1 MTTYYIDTENGN
13 NINNGTS
20 AATPIADID
29 ELNIN
34 PGDTVLFKRGTY
46 IRGRLKNICGAE
58 GKPITYG
65 AYGDGEKPVF
75 CGSSDVSNCAV
86 WTEERKNIW
95 VCTEIQDE
103 ACNFVFNHTDEF
115 GTLKWSEKE
124 LSEQGDFY
132 DNYFGCRTVG
142 NMIGTDHKI
151 YLYSEENPGKY
162 YKQIECVTYG
172 KRNLAD
178 TGHDMIFENLQFVN
192 SGVHAIAGESQSRNI
207 KIKNCVFR
215 NIGGCVW
222 DKKQKIRF
230 GNGVEFWNTADNI
243 EVSQCIFNNIYD
255 SAVTHQGSQ
264 ECEAA
269 NNLIFKDNI
278 FIKCGMAAYEQRDV
292 LPKYAEFTGNICLDA
307 GDGFSKQGEIMP
319 RKSEI
324 WPQPM
329 GHHIFLWRINKPT
342 IDGKLIIKHNMFLNA
357 PYGAAIYSIISAS
370 AEAQIQI
377 ESNTYYTENQELLNY
392 FNKKTYHNFKEY
404 GTEEKY
410 AKYISRYEYNRAVE
424 DINAVCGKS

>member
-1 MTTYYIDTENGN
+1 MTTYYIDTKNGS
-13 NINNGTS
+13 NINDGTS
-20 AATPIADID
+20 AMTPVTDIGK
-29 ELNIN
+29 LNIS

-46 IRGRLKNICGAE
+46 IRGRLNNICGTE

-75 CGSSDVSNCAV
+75 CGSSDVSNGTIWV
-86 WTEERKNIW
+86 EERKNIW
-95 VCTEIQDE
+95 ICTAIQDE
-103 ACNFVFNHTDEF
+103 ACNFVFNYTDEF

-124 LSEQGDFY
+124 LLEQGDFY

-142 NMIGTDHKI
+142 KPVGADHKI
-151 YLYSEENPGKY
+151 YLYSEENPGEY

-172 KRNLAD
+172 ERNLAD

-192 SGVHAIAGESQSRNI
+192 SGVHAIAGEGKSRNI
-207 KIKNCVFR
+207 VIRNCIFK

-222 DKKQKIRF
+222 DEKQKIRF
-230 GNGVEFWNTADNI
+230 GNGVEFWNVADNI
-243 EVSQCIFNNIYD
+243 EISQCVFNNIYD
-255 SAVTHQGSQ
+255 SAVTHQGGQ

-269 NNLIFKDNI
+269 NNLIFRDNI

-307 GDGFSKQGEIMP
+307 GEGFSKQGEIMP

-329 GHHIFLWRINKPT
+329 GHHIFLWRISKPT
-342 IDGKLIIKHNMFLNA
+342 IDGNLILTHNMFLNA
-357 PYGAAIYSIISAS
+357 PYGAAIYSIISTA
-370 AEAQIQI
+370 AEAQIRI
-377 ESNTYYTENQELLNY
+377 AGNTYYTENQELLNY
-392 FNKKTYHNFKEY
+392 FNQKTYHNFKEY
-404 GTEEKY
+404 GMEEQY
-410 AKYISRYEYNRAVE
+410 AKSISGDEYNRICEEIDA
-424 DINAVCGKS
+424 IPGNL